1 MADRGSRLVLR
12 PMSQEEYAVW
22 RERSER
28 EYAAEI
34 AVARD
39 LDPDA
44 ALAQSAGE
52 FASLLPDG
60 LASPDM
66 HLFTAW
72 VAEGADDAPAGIGWF
87 ELRQRASGTSAWIYD
102 IRLDG
107 DRRGQ
112 GLGRALLEAMHD
124 AARGLGATSMT
135 LNVFGDNHTAIR
147 LYETSGYTVTAQ
159 QMRLDL

>member
-1 MADRGSRLVLR
+1 MSELSLR
-12 PMSQEEYAVW
+12 PMSQEEYVVW

-39 LDPDA
+39 LDADA

-60 LASPDM
+60 LASADM

-72 VAEGADDAPAGIGWF
+72 VGEGADDEPVGIGWF
-87 ELRQRASGTSAWIYD
+87 ELRRRASGTSAWIFD

-112 GLGRALLEAMHD
+112 GLGRALLDALHD
-124 AARGLGATSMT
+124 AARGLGASSMT
-135 LNVFGDNHTAIR
+135 LNVFGDNPTAIR

-159 QMRLDL
+159 QMKRDL

>member
-1 MADRGSRLVLR
+1 MPDTSRVRLR
-12 PMSQEEYAVW
+12 PMTQEEYDAW

-28 EYAAEI
+28 GYADEI

-39 LDPDA
+39 LDRES

-60 LASPDM
+60 LTSPHM
-66 HLFTAW
+66 HLFTAF
-72 VAEGADDAPAGIGWF
+72 VDDEPVGIGWI
-87 ELRQRASGTSAWIYD
+87 ELRQRASGTSAYIYD

-112 GLGRALLEAMHD
+112 GLGRALLEALHD
-124 AARGLGATSMT
+124 VSRALGATSMT
-135 LNVFGDNHTAIR
+135 LNVFGDNPTAIR
-147 LYETSGYTVTAQ
+147 LYETSGYAVTSQ
-159 QMRLDL
+159 QMRLEL